1 MSGERLNPR
10 ELIARLVS
18 FPTISERS
26 NLALIDWAEGYLSA
40 HGARCRRTMNEE
52 GTKAN
57 LFATIGPEVAG
68 GVVLSG
74 HSDVVPVEG
83 QSWSSDP
90 FVVTERNGRL
100 YGRGTAD
107 MKSFLAIAMALAPE
121 FAARPL
127 RRPIHIAMSYDEEI
141 GCLGVASMIQDI
153 MANLPPPGLV
163 IIGEPT
169 SMRLVTGHK
178 GVNLFRTRV
187 IGRAAHSSQPHRGA
201 GAILAAGRLIDY
213 LWRLGEE
220 QRQQRDSRFEP
231 PWTTVQVGLI
241 EGGTAVNI
249 LPAECSFFWEYRNLP
264 SQDSSAIRKLFEDYC
279 EREVLPSLREFAP
292 EARIETEAVALVP
305 PLAQEEDGAA
315 EALVRRLTGANESA
329 AVSFATE
336 GGLFQR
342 AGLSTVVCGPGSIDQ
357 AHQPDEYIELE
368 QIEAC
373 IAFMRRLAD
382 WACSGS

>member
-220 QRQQRDSRFEP
+220 QRQQRDPRFEP
-231 PWTTVQVGLI
+231 PSTTVQVGLI

-305 PLAQEEDGAA
+305 PLAQEENGAA

>member
-220 QRQQRDSRFEP
+220 QRQQRDPRFEP

>member
-220 QRQQRDSRFEP
+220 QRQQRDPRFEP

-279 EREVLPSLREFAP
+279 EREVLPGLREFAP

>member
-26 NLALIDWAEGYLSA
+26 NLGLIDWAEGYLSA

-305 PLAQEEDGAA
+305 PLAQEENGAA

>member
-26 NLALIDWAEGYLSA
+26 NLGLIDWAEGYLSA

-279 EREVLPSLREFAP
+279 EREVLPGLREFAP

-305 PLAQEEDGAA
+305 PLAQEENGAA

>member
-1 MSGERLNPR
+1 
-10 ELIARLVS
+10 
-18 FPTISERS
+18 
-26 NLALIDWAEGYLSA
+26 
-40 HGARCRRTMNEE
+40 
-52 GTKAN
+52 
-57 LFATIGPEVAG
+57 
-68 GVVLSG
+68 
-74 HSDVVPVEG
+74 
-83 QSWSSDP
+83 
-90 FVVTERNGRL
+90 
-100 YGRGTAD
+100 
-107 MKSFLAIAMALAPE
+107 
-121 FAARPL
+121 
-127 RRPIHIAMSYDEEI
+127 
-141 GCLGVASMIQDI
+141 
-153 MANLPPPGLV
+153 
-163 IIGEPT
+163 
-169 SMRLVTGHK
+169 MRLVTGHK

>member
-305 PLAQEEDGAA
+305 PLAQEENGAA

>member
-153 MANLPPPGLV
+153 MANLRRRVWSSSANPPP
-163 IIGEPT
+163 
-169 SMRLVTGHK
+169 
-178 GVNLFRTRV
+178 
-187 IGRAAHSSQPHRGA
+187 
-201 GAILAAGRLIDY
+201 
-213 LWRLGEE
+213 
-220 QRQQRDSRFEP
+220 
-231 PWTTVQVGLI
+231 
-241 EGGTAVNI
+241 
-249 LPAECSFFWEYRNLP
+249 
-264 SQDSSAIRKLFEDYC
+264 
-279 EREVLPSLREFAP
+279 
-292 EARIETEAVALVP
+292 
-305 PLAQEEDGAA
+305 
-315 EALVRRLTGANESA
+315 
-329 AVSFATE
+329 
-336 GGLFQR
+336 
-342 AGLSTVVCGPGSIDQ
+342 CG
-357 AHQPDEYIELE
+357 
-368 QIEAC
+368 
-373 IAFMRRLAD
+373 
-382 WACSGS
+382 W

>member
-279 EREVLPSLREFAP
+279 EREVLPGLREFAP

-305 PLAQEEDGAA
+305 PLAQEENGAA

>member
-220 QRQQRDSRFEP
+220 QRQQRDPRFEP

-279 EREVLPSLREFAP
+279 EREVLPGLREFAP

-305 PLAQEEDGAA
+305 PLAQEENGAA

>member
-26 NLALIDWAEGYLSA
+26 NLGLIDWAEGYLSA

-220 QRQQRDSRFEP
+220 QRQQRDPRFEP

-279 EREVLPSLREFAP
+279 EREVLPGLREFAP

>member
-220 QRQQRDSRFEP
+220 QRQQRDPRFEP

-305 PLAQEEDGAA
+305 PLAQEENGAA
-315 EALVRRLTGANESA
+315 EALVRRLIGANESA

>member
-279 EREVLPSLREFAP
+279 EREVLPGLREFAP

-305 PLAQEEDGAA
+305 PLAQEENGAA
-315 EALVRRLTGANESA
+315 EALVRRLTGANDSA

>member
-220 QRQQRDSRFEP
+220 QRQQRDPRFEP

-305 PLAQEEDGAA
+305 PLAQEENGAA

>member
-279 EREVLPSLREFAP
+279 EREVLPGLREFAP